1 MKKLLLIP
9 ALLLGSIAM
18 ASDYNYEVTP
28 VIGYNIA
35 EGNIGLDNYST
46 YGGEMQYN
54 GLDFII
60 KPELSVLYSKADY
73 ESPSTLDTSVWRVA
87 LNGVYEYDK
96 VGPVIPLAKV
106 GLGYENMSDTY
117 SSGNSNSMFADAG
130 IGAKVP
136 FTKNIALKL
145 EAVYML
151 KYNDT
156 RYDNNLALLAGI
168 NIAFGKRAEDIAPVV
183 AADPVVATVVDGDDD
198 NDGVANSIDECLS
211 TPAGYAVNAQGCA
224 LDDDKDGVANTID
237 ACLTTAFGVEVDAKG
252 CALDDDKDGVINAKD
267 ICPNSP
273 AGAEVNSDGCPKIVT
288 LDVNFDNDSYVVKDA
303 SMPEIN
309 TYAKFLTTYTNYSAK
324 IVGYT
329 SNTGSATY
337 NQKLSEKRAKAV
349 IALLKEKGVS
359 SNQLSSAGMG
369 EANPVAD
376 NATAEGRAKNRRIE
390 AELTRN

>member
-9 ALLLGSIAM
+9 ALLLGSLAM
-18 ASDYNYEVTP
+18 ANDYNYEVTP
-28 VIGYNIA
+28 LIGYNIA
-35 EGNIGLDNYST
+35 EGNINLNNYAT

-54 GLDFII
+54 GLDSII

-73 ESPSTLDTSVWRVA
+73 ESPSTLDTNVWRVA
-87 LNGVYEYDK
+87 LNGVYEYNK
-96 VGPVIPLAKV
+96 VGPVIPLAKA

-117 SSGNSNSMFADAG
+117 NSGNSNSAFVDAG

-156 RYDNNLALLAGI
+156 RYDNNLALLAGL

-183 AADPVVATVVDGDDD
+183 AAAPVVDGDDD
-198 NDGVANSIDECLS
+198 NDGVKNSVDECIY
-211 TPAGYAVNAQGCA
+211 TPAGYTVNAQGCA
-224 LDDDKDGVANTID
+224 LDNDKDGVANTVD
-237 ACLTTAFGVEVDAKG
+237 QCPTTAFGVEVDTKG
-252 CALDDDKDGVINAKD
+252 CALDDDNDGVINAKD

-273 AGAEVNSDGCPKIVT
+273 VGAKVNSDGCPEIVK
-288 LDVNFDNDSYVVKDA
+288 LNINFENDSYVIKDA
-303 SMPEIN
+303 SMSEISA
-309 TYAKFLTTYTNYSAK
+309 YAKFLTTYTNYSAK

-329 SNTGSATY
+329 DSRGSAAY
-337 NQKLSEKRAKAV
+337 NQKLSENRANAV
-349 IALLKEKGVS
+349 VAILKEEGVS
-359 SNQLSSAGMG
+359 ADQLSAAGMG

-376 NATAEGRAKNRRIE
+376 NATSEGRAQNRRIE
-390 AELTRN
+390 AELTKN